1 MKKGLLLIIILL
13 ASLGVQA
20 QRARLRKANTE
31 FEKFH
36 FKTAIKLYEAYL
48 AKHPGSKE
56 AQEKLAHSYRK
67 VNDSK
72 NAEKWYG
79 VVVNHPSTKPVN
91 KLFYA
96 QALAM
101 NGRYEQSR
109 KWYKVYAQEVGHDER
124 GHVFEKT
131 YQNLAQFY
139 EDASKYEVRL
149 APFNSKQADF
159 SPMFYRQGIVFCSS
173 REPEDKKKQS
183 KKNKFNWNGNRFLDL
198 YYTRGG
204 VTSPEP
210 FHKDINSRYHE
221 GPVAFYNGENSV
233 VFTRNNYYNGKFKKS
248 KEGINKLKLYL
259 ATIVS
264 DKFAEIV
271 EFPYND
277 DEYSVGHP
285 TLSSDG
291 NTLYFVS
298 DMPGSLGGTDI
309 FKSTL
314 KAGQW
319 GPPQNL
325 GPDINTKGN
334 EMFPFLDADNNL
346 YFASNGH
353 AGLGGLDIFLARNI
367 NGKFAPPEN
376 LGAPVNSS
384 QDDFGFIIDTDKN
397 EGYFSSNR
405 EGGVGD
411 DDIYFF
417 KLHPCKIAAVVVD
430 SLTNRL
436 IEGAQIEI
444 HEEDTQ
450 KQVVHVNAS
459 KYLFTL
465 QTKIRTNYLISASKE
480 GYNTKTIEIAHQQLI
495 DCKNQDRRIV
505 DTIKIALSPPLI
517 ARDPRGPKLRSGIPG
532 FGGGPN
538 SKTPPG
544 RRWDSTKIIQVK
556 TIYYDLDK
564 YFVRPDAA
572 KTLDE
577 LLVILYQNPS
587 MKIGLSSH
595 TDSRNTSQYNVKLSQ
610 RRSQSALQY
619 LVSRG
624 ISPNRILVDWFGETK
639 LVTPC
644 PDGIPCNETQ
654 HQLNRRTEI
663 IVLRE

>member
-1 MKKGLLLIIILL
+1 MKKGVLLIIILMC
-13 ASLGVQA
+13 SMWVQA
-20 QRARLRKANTE
+20 QRTRLRKANVE
-31 FEKFH
+31 FAKFNY
-36 FKTAIKLYEAYL
+36 KEAIKLYETYL
-48 AKHPGSKE
+48 AKNPSNKE
-56 AQEKLAHSYRK
+56 AQANLAHSYRK

-72 NAEKWYG
+72 NAEKWYA
-79 VVVNHPSTKPVN
+79 VVVNHPNTNPTN
-91 KLFYA
+91 KLYYA

-101 NGRYEQSR
+101 NGRYKESR
-109 KWYKVYAQEVGHDER
+109 KWYKIYAKEVGHDER
-124 GHVFEKT
+124 GHVFEQT

-149 APFNSKQADF
+149 APFNSKKADF
-159 SPMFYRQGIVFCSS
+159 SPMFYRNGIVFCSS
-173 REPEDKKKQS
+173 REPDEDKRKDKKE
-183 KKNKFNWNGNRFLDL
+183 KHGWNGDRFLDL

-210 FHKDINSRYHE
+210 FHKDLNSRYHE
-221 GPVAFYNGENSV
+221 GPLSFYNGENSV

-264 DKFAEIV
+264 DKFAEIT

-291 NTLYFVS
+291 TTLYFVS

-314 KAGQW
+314 QAGQW

-325 GPDINTKGN
+325 GSGINTKGN

-346 YFASNGH
+346 FFASNGH

-367 NGKFAPPEN
+367 NGHFAPPEN

-384 QDDFGFIIDTDKN
+384 KDDFGFIMDTDKN

-405 EGGVGD
+405 DGGVGD
-411 DDIYFF
+411 DDIYYF

-430 SLTNRL
+430 SVTGRMIDRAHL
-436 IEGAQIEI
+436 EI
-444 HEEDTQ
+444 HEEDTK
-450 KQVVHVNAS
+450 KQVIHVNAS

-465 QTKIRTNYLISASKE
+465 QTKIRTNYLITASKE
-480 GYNTKTIEIAHQQLI
+480 GYVPKTIEITHQQLI
-495 DCKNQDRRIV
+495 DCKNQDRKIV
-505 DTIKIALSPPLI
+505 DTIKIALGPPII
-517 ARDPRGPKLRSGIPG
+517 ARKTGKPSRGGNILR
-532 FGGGPN
+532 
-538 SKTPPG
+538 TPPG
-544 RRWDSTKIIQVK
+544 RGWDSTKIIQVK

-564 YFVRPDAA
+564 YFIRPDAV

-577 LLVILYQNPS
+577 LLVILYRNPK
-587 MKIGLSSH
+587 MRIGLSSH
-595 TDSRNTSQYNVKLSQ
+595 TDSRNTSKYNVQLSQ

-624 ISPNRILVDWFGETK
+624 ISPQRIIVDWFGETK

-644 PDGIPCNETQ
+644 PDGVPCNETQ
-654 HQLNRRTEI
+654 HQLNRRTEV
-663 IVLRE
+663 IVLEE

>member
-1 MKKGLLLIIILL
+1 MKRGVFLIIFLMC
-13 ASLGVQA
+13 AVVVQA
-20 QRARLRKANTE
+20 QRSRLRKADVAFT
-31 FEKFH
+31 KFNY
-36 FKTAIKLYEAYL
+36 KDAIKLYESYL
-48 AKHPGSKE
+48 AKNSNNKG
-56 AQEKLAHSYRK
+56 AQENLAHSYRK

-72 NAEKWYG
+72 NAEKWYA
-79 VVVNHPSTKPVN
+79 VVVNHPNTKPVN
-91 KLFYA
+91 KLYYA

-101 NGRYEQSR
+101 NGRYEESR
-109 KWYKVYAQEVGHDER
+109 KWYQIYAKEVGHDER

-131 YQNLAQFY
+131 YQNLSQFY

-149 APFNSKQADF
+149 APFNSKKADF
-159 SPMFYRQGIVFCSS
+159 SPMFYRNGIVFCSS
-173 REPEDKKKQS
+173 REPDEAKKR
-183 KKNKFNWNGNRFLDL
+183 KNKKEKHGWNGDRFLDL

-221 GPVAFYNGENSV
+221 GPLAFYNGENSV
-233 VFTRNNYYNGKFKKS
+233 VFTRNNYHKGKFKKS

-264 DKFAEIV
+264 DKFAEIT

-291 NTLYFVS
+291 TTLYFVS

-309 FKSTL
+309 FKSVL
-314 KAGQW
+314 QAGRW

-346 YFASNGH
+346 FFASNGH
-353 AGLGGLDIFLARNI
+353 AGLGGLDVFLARNI
-367 NGKFAPPEN
+367 NGHFAPPEN

-384 QDDFGFIIDTDKN
+384 KDDFGFIIDTDKN

-405 EGGVGD
+405 DGGVGD
-411 DDIYFF
+411 DDIYYF

-430 SLTNRL
+430 SLTNQL
-436 IEGAQIEI
+436 IDQAKIEI
-444 HEEDTQ
+444 HEEDTK

-465 QTKIRTNYLISASKE
+465 QTKIRTNYMITASKK
-480 GYNTKTIEIAHQQLI
+480 GYESKTIQITHQQLI
-495 DCKNQDRRIV
+495 DCKNQDRKIV
-505 DTIKIALSPPLI
+505 DTIKIALRPPSI
-517 ARDPRGPKLRSGIPG
+517 ARINGPNRNGGNKLR
-532 FGGGPN
+532 
-538 SKTPPG
+538 TPPG
-544 RRWDSTKIIQVK
+544 RGWDSTKIIQVK

-564 YFVRPDAA
+564 YFIRPDAA

-577 LLVILYQNPS
+577 LLVILYRNPQ
-587 MKIGLSSH
+587 MRIGLSSH
-595 TDSRNTSQYNVKLSQ
+595 TDSRNTSKYNVQLSQ

-624 ISPNRILVDWFGETK
+624 ISPKRIIVDWFGETK

-654 HQLNRRTEI
+654 HQLNRRSEI
-663 IVLRE
+663 IILEE

>member
-1 MKKGLLLIIILL
+1 MEKRLLLLIALL
-13 ASLGVQA
+13 VSFGANA
-20 QRARLRKANTE
+20 QRGRLRRANAE

-36 FKTAIKLYEAYL
+36 YKTAIKLYTAYL
-48 AKHPGSKE
+48 AKHSSNKE

-72 NAEKWYG
+72 NAEKWYSI
-79 VVVNHPSTKPVN
+79 VVNNPNTKPTN
-91 KLFYA
+91 KLYYA
-96 QALAM
+96 QSLAM
-101 NGRYEQSR
+101 NGRYEESR
-109 KWYKVYAQEVGHDER
+109 KWYKIYAKEVGHDER

-149 APFNSKQADF
+149 APFNSKKADF

-173 REPEDKKKQS
+173 REPEDRKKQS
-183 KKNKFNWNGNRFLDL
+183 KKDKFSWNGERFLDL

-291 NTLYFVS
+291 TTLYFVS

-309 FKSTL
+309 FKSVL
-314 KAGQW
+314 KAGRW
-319 GPPQNL
+319 GQPQNL
-325 GPDINTKGN
+325 GPEINTKGN

-353 AGLGGLDIFLARNI
+353 AGLGGLDVFLARNI
-367 NGKFAPPEN
+367 NGRFAPPEN

-411 DDIYFF
+411 DDIYYF
-417 KLHPCKIAAVVVD
+417 KLHPCRIAAVVVD

-436 IEGAQIEI
+436 IEGARIEI
-444 HEEDTQ
+444 HEEDTK

-465 QTKIRTNYLISASKE
+465 QTKIRTNYMISASKA
-480 GYNTKTIEIAHQQLI
+480 GYNKKTIEITHQQLI

-505 DTIKIALSPPLI
+505 DTIKIALSPPVI

-532 FGGGPN
+532 LNNGR
-538 SKTPPG
+538 TPPG
-544 RRWDSTKIIQVK
+544 KRWDSTKIIQVK

-564 YFVRPDAA
+564 YFIRPDAA

-577 LLVILYQNPS
+577 LLVILYQNPA

-595 TDSRNTSQYNVKLSQ
+595 TDSRNTFKYNVQLSQ
-610 RRSQSALQY
+610 RRSQSTVQY

-624 ISPNRILVDWFGETK
+624 ISPSRILVDWFGETK

-644 PDGIPCNETQ
+644 PDGVPCNETQ
-654 HQLNRRTEI
+654 HQLNRRTEVV
-663 IVLRE
+663 VLKE

>member
-1 MKKGLLLIIILL
+1 MKKGTLFIILL
-13 ASLGVQA
+13 TLSLGANA
-20 QRARLRKANTE
+20 QRARLRKANVE

-36 FKTAIKLYEAYL
+36 YKTAIKLYEAYL
-48 AKHPGSKE
+48 ARNPGKKE

-67 VNDSK
+67 INDSK

-79 VVVNHPSTKPVN
+79 VVVNHPNTKPSN

-96 QALAM
+96 QSLAM
-101 NGRYEQSR
+101 NGRYEESR
-109 KWYKVYAQEVGHDER
+109 KWYKTYAKEVGHDER
-124 GHVFEKT
+124 GHVFDKT
-131 YQNLAQFY
+131 YQDMTPFY

-149 APFNSKQADF
+149 APFNSKKADF
-159 SPMFYRQGIVFCSS
+159 SPMFYRHGIVFCSS
-173 REPEDKKKQS
+173 REPNKKKRRV
-183 KKNKFNWNGNRFLDL
+183 KGEKHNWSGDRFLDL

-210 FHKDINSRYHE
+210 FHQDINSRYHE
-221 GPVAFYNGENSV
+221 GPVAFYNGENSI
-233 VFTRNNYYNGKFKKS
+233 VFTRNNYHKGKFKKS

-264 DKFAEIV
+264 DKFAEIT

-291 NTLYFVS
+291 STLYFVS

-309 FKSTL
+309 FKSVRQN
-314 KAGQW
+314 GSW

-325 GPDINTKGN
+325 GSEINTKGN

-353 AGLGGLDIFLARNI
+353 GGLGGLDVFLARNI
-367 NGKFAPPEN
+367 KGNFAVPEN
-376 LGAPVNSS
+376 LGTPINSS
-384 QDDFGFIIDTDKN
+384 KDDFGFIIDTDKN

-411 DDIYFF
+411 DDIYHF
-417 KLHPCKIAAVVVD
+417 KLHPCRLAVVVVD
-430 SLTNRL
+430 SVTNKL
-436 IEGAQIEI
+436 IEGPQIQI
-444 HEEDTQ
+444 HEEDTD
-450 KQVVHVNAS
+450 KQVVHVNAN

-480 GYNTKTIEIAHQQLI
+480 GYEQKTIEVHHHQLI
-495 DCKNQDRRIV
+495 DCKNQKRRIV
-505 DTIKIALSPPLI
+505 DTIKIALGPPMIAKKSPGKGL
-517 ARDPRGPKLRSGIPG
+517 GS
-532 FGGGPN
+532 
-538 SKTPPG
+538 G
-544 RRWDSTKIIQVK
+544 RRLRTPGKGWDSTNIIQVK

-564 YFVRPDAA
+564 YFIRRDAA
-572 KTLDE
+572 QTLDE
-577 LLVILYQNPS
+577 LLVILYRNPRLR
-587 MKIGLSSH
+587 IGLSSH
-595 TDSRNTSQYNVKLSQ
+595 TDSRNTFKYNVQLSQ

-624 ISPNRILVDWFGETK
+624 ISPDRIVIDWFGETK
-639 LVTPC
+639 LVSPC
-644 PDGIPCNETQ
+644 PDGVPCNETQ
-654 HQLNRRTEI
+654 HQLNRRTEV
-663 IVLRE
+663 IVLDK

>member
-1 MKKGLLLIIILL
+1 MKRGVFLIIFLMS
-13 ASLGVQA
+13 AVVVQA
-20 QRARLRKANTE
+20 QRARLRKADAAFT
-31 FEKFH
+31 KFNY
-36 FKTAIKLYEAYL
+36 KDAIKLYESYL
-48 AKHPGSKE
+48 AKNPNKKD
-56 AQEKLAHSYRK
+56 AQENLAHSYRK
-67 VNDSK
+67 INDSK
-72 NAEKWYG
+72 NAEKWYA
-79 VVVNHPSTKPVN
+79 VVVNHPNTKPVN
-91 KLFYA
+91 KLYYA

-101 NGRYEQSR
+101 NGRYEESR
-109 KWYKVYAQEVGHDER
+109 KWYQTYAKEVGHDER

-149 APFNSKQADF
+149 APFNSKKADF
-159 SPMFYRQGIVFCSS
+159 SPMFYRNGIVFCSS
-173 REPEDKKKQS
+173 REPDES
-183 KKNKFNWNGNRFLDL
+183 KKRKNKREKHGWNGDRFLDL

-221 GPVAFYNGENSV
+221 GPLAFYNGENSV
-233 VFTRNNYYNGKFKKS
+233 VFTRNNYHKGKFKKS

-264 DKFAEIV
+264 DKFAEIT

-291 NTLYFVS
+291 TTLYFVS

-309 FKSTL
+309 FKSVL
-314 KAGQW
+314 QAGRW

-346 YFASNGH
+346 FFASNGH
-353 AGLGGLDIFLARNI
+353 AGLGGLDLFLARNI
-367 NGKFAPPEN
+367 NGHFAPPEN

-384 QDDFGFIIDTDKN
+384 KDDFGFIIDIDKN

-411 DDIYFF
+411 DDIYYF

-430 SLTNRL
+430 SLTNQL
-436 IEGAQIEI
+436 IDQAKIEI
-444 HEEDTQ
+444 HEEDTK

-465 QTKIRTNYLISASKE
+465 QTKIRTNYLITASKK
-480 GYNTKTIEIAHQQLI
+480 GYESKTIEITHQQLI
-495 DCKNQDRRIV
+495 NCKNQDRKIV
-505 DTIKIALSPPLI
+505 DTIKIALRPPVI
-517 ARDPRGPKLRSGIPG
+517 ARQPGGNKVGIPG
-532 FGGGPN
+532 KKGGN
-538 SKTPPG
+538 TLRTPPG
-544 RRWDSTKIIQVK
+544 KGWDSTKIIQVK

-564 YFVRPDAA
+564 YFIRPDAA

-577 LLVILYQNPS
+577 LLVILYRNPK
-587 MKIGLSSH
+587 MRIGLSSH
-595 TDSRNTSQYNVKLSQ
+595 TDSRNTSKYNVQLSQ

-624 ISPNRILVDWFGETK
+624 ISPKRIMVDWFGETK

-654 HQLNRRTEI
+654 HQLNRRSEI
-663 IVLRE
+663 IILEE

>member
-1 MKKGLLLIIILL
+1 MNRLMKKGLLLIIILL

-36 FKTAIKLYEAYL
+36 YKTAIKLYEAYL
-48 AKHPGSKE
+48 AKNPGNKE
-56 AQEKLAHSYRK
+56 AQTRLAHSYRK

-79 VVVNHPSTKPVN
+79 VVVNHPNTKPIN

-131 YQNLAQFY
+131 YKNLAQFY

-173 REPEDKKKQS
+173 REPDDKKKQS
-183 KKNKFNWNGNRFLDL
+183 KKDKFSWNGNRFLDL

-221 GPVAFYNGENSV
+221 GPVTFYNGENSV

-291 NTLYFVS
+291 TTLYFVS

-334 EMFPFLDADNNL
+334 EMFPFMDADNNL

-367 NGKFAPPEN
+367 NGHFAPPEN

-384 QDDFGFIIDTDKN
+384 QDDFGFIINTDKN

-430 SLTNRL
+430 SLTGRL
-436 IEGAQIEI
+436 IDGAQIKI
-444 HEEDTQ
+444 HEEDTK

-505 DTIKIALSPPLI
+505 DTIKIALGPPLI
-517 ARDPRGPKLRSGIPG
+517 AGRDPRGKKLRSGIPG
-532 FGGGPN
+532 
-538 SKTPPG
+538 PG
-544 RRWDSTKIIQVK
+544 IPGKKWDRTKAIQVK

-564 YFVRPDAA
+564 YFIRPDAA
-572 KTLDE
+572 RTLDE
-577 LLVILYQNPS
+577 LLVILYQNPT

-595 TDSRNTSQYNVKLSQ
+595 TDSRNTSDYNVQLSQ

-644 PDGIPCNETQ
+644 PDGVPCNETQ
-654 HQLNRRTEI
+654 HQLNRRTEV
-663 IVLRE
+663 IVLKE